1 MSIRAPMTGGDL
13 EITHRPIGSLTPYAR
28 NPRTHSKKQIKQ
40 IAAAITEFG
49 WTNPILLDRDGGI
62 IAGHGRL
69 EAAELLGLETVP
81 TISIDHLSEAQ
92 KRAYIIADNKLAE
105 NAGWDSELL
114 ALELGGL
121 LELQFDIDLT
131 GFEMGELDLI
141 LGAGRPEGDDGDVG
155 PDPTAPAV
163 SQLGDLWMLGDH
175 RLLCGDAL
183 SGESYARLM
192 DSARAHMVFADP
204 PYNVPIEGHVSGLGS
219 VQHREFA
226 MAVGEMN
233 STEFTAFL
241 QKVMGHMA
249 AHSTD
254 GSLHY
259 LCQDWRHLLELLT
272 AGQAVYAELKN
283 ICVWAKTNGAM
294 GSFYRSQHEMVAVFK
309 HGSGRHINNVDLG
322 RHGRNRT
329 NVWTYA
335 GMNTFAANRRAELAM
350 HPTVKPVALVADAIL
365 DASKRGGIVLD
376 PFCGSGTTIMAA
388 EQVGRRGYAMEIDPL
403 YVDTAIRR
411 WQRHTGGS
419 AVHAVTGISFDD
431 AAATIQDSADD

>member
-1 MSIRAPMTGGDL
+1 
-13 EITHRPIGSLTPYAR
+13 LTPYAR

-49 WTNPILLDRDGGI
+49 WTNPILLDASGGI
-62 IAGHGRL
+62 IAGHARL
-69 EAAELLGLETVP
+69 EAAKLLGLDTVP
-81 TISIDHLSEAQ
+81 TISIDHLTEPQ

-114 ALELGGL
+114 AIELRCLLKLE
-121 LELQFDIDLT
+121 FDVELT
-131 GFEMGELDLI
+131 GFEMGELDMLFR
-141 LGAGRPEGDDGDVG
+141 ADNSAEQEPPPP
-155 PDPTAPAV
+155 PDRNTPAI
-163 SQLGDLWMLGDH
+163 SQIGDLWSLGDH

-183 SGESYARLM
+183 DGACYARLM
-192 DSARAHMVFADP
+192 DERAQMAFADP
-204 PYNVPIEGHVSGLGS
+204 PYNVPIDGHVSGLGAT
-219 VQHREFA
+219 QHREFS
-226 MAVGEMN
+226 MAVGEM
-233 STEFTAFL
+233 SSDEFTAFL
-241 QKVMGHMA
+241 ATVMRHMA
-249 AHSTD
+249 AHSAD

-259 LCQDWRHLLELLT
+259 LCQDWRHMLELLT
-272 AGQAVYAELKN
+272 AGDGVYTELKN

-309 HGSGRHINNVDLG
+309 HGTGRHINNVDLG

-329 NVWTYA
+329 NVWTYP
-335 GMNTFAANRRAELAM
+335 GMNTFGANRMAELAM

-376 PFCGSGTTIMAA
+376 PFSGSGTTIMAA
-388 EQVGRRGYAMEIDPL
+388 EQVGRRGFAMEIDPL

-419 AVHAVTGISFDD
+419 AVHAATGIRFDD
-431 AAATIQDSADD
+431 AAQDSIPSPQETLDG